1 MLRFAALIICL
12 ALPAAAQMPQVPDLR
27 FQRLLLDPSHSTLL
41 AQIDHL
47 GIAPYTFG
55 FDDFTATLDIGTQ
68 ELHATALTAEVRV
81 ASLDLPAPPDGF
93 LSKMLGKDWLRAGGF
108 PSITYRSNGFDRTGP
123 VTARMTGELTLLGV
137 TAPLT
142 LHIRFHGGY
151 AQADWE
157 PVARLGFTAT
167 GTFLR
172 SDFGLTTGL
181 PAPGTTTGVGDRI
194 NFRVIAEFIGLER
207 P

>member
-1 MLRFAALIICL
+1 MLRPAALIVCL
-12 ALPAAAQMPQVPDLR
+12 ALPAAAQVPQVPELR
-27 FQRLLLDPSHSTLL
+27 FQRLVLDPAHSMLL

-47 GIAPYTFG
+47 GITPYTFS
-55 FDDFTATLDIGTQ
+55 FDDITATLDIGTE
-68 ELHATALTAEVRV
+68 ELHATALTAEVRT

-93 LSKMLGKDWLRAGGF
+93 LATLLGKDWLQSVSF
-108 PSITYRSNGFDRTGP
+108 PTITYRSDGFDRTGP
-123 VTARMTGELTLLGV
+123 VTARMTGKLTMLGQ

-151 AQADWE
+151 AEAAWE
-157 PVARLGFTAT
+157 DVARLGFTAT

-194 NFRVIAEFIGLER
+194 NFRVVAEFTGLER